1 MRPQKT
7 SPFSWAALSLL
18 ITLLAAAASW
28 GATLGDYTFSYSDQ
42 HYLIKSATDL
52 NNLASYVNAGN
63 NCEGL
68 KFKLTKSITVSNYT
82 PIGNGGYSFDG
93 TFDGN
98 GDTITI
104 ISYNQTPFLSSQTNK
119 YRLNLGVFGK
129 LYGQVRN
136 LTVRADVSDIYLRN
150 REISHFYFGGIVGES
165 IGGKVI
171 NCRFENTNSSNT
183 GIYLDSIGYAY
194 IGGIVGGTESYMIP
208 PRDYHNAYVD
218 SNTSSCSFLVQN
230 LGKNYI
236 GGIVG
241 RDYNSQDGGGIHEN
255 VVKKF
260 SISFSSLTSSK
271 TFVGGITGQSHSYIK
286 NNLVLNFEPPSI
298 GKYGAIATYT
308 TSFSQ
313 DYIKNNGYYNSGTD
327 IGATSCDSYD
337 RCGTPSDRQ
346 FMAFP
351 VFKITTGTGITA
363 KDSVLTYDNINYFRS
378 SSTITISKTGG
389 NGSASTGYTYGFVV
403 DNGNVSINNTSG
415 TSATFTM
422 PSRDIAVNWAAIP
435 IDYAIT
441 YNLNGGTNP
450 EGAATT
456 YNVETAV
463 TLPTPSRD
471 HYDFVGWFNNSSWT
485 GNIVTSIAKGSTGD
499 KEFFAKWSAKEYT
512 ITYNLNG
519 GTNPEYADV
528 TYTVESSEVWL
539 PTPSKLGYFFGGWYT
554 DESFGGE
561 KVTSILS
568 GSSGDT
574 TFYAKWTPISYTVY
588 FYANGGDGEQ
598 MLAQQFTY
606 DVERELN
613 ANTYTPPQ
621 GKGGFLE
628 WNESYDGS
636 GNRYS
641 DRELVKNLSSSL
653 NGRIYLYA
661 QWKTL
666 LTEEDIYID
675 NIGNVTYTGEP
686 REPAVTIVDIAHMVD
701 ISDKFIVSYQTNT
714 NVGLATAII
723 TVDPEKMPGY
733 DGTFTKSFNIVKATP
748 NVTEP
753 VANVLA
759 YNGEAQ
765 ALITAGSTDFGTLLY
780 SLDGENYSEEIPS
793 AVNAGTYTIYYKVEE
808 TRNFNGVEGSVEAT
822 ISGNYTKFACVEI
835 NEIDGN
841 KYATID
847 GNYTGTDALD
857 ITEDTEGITVVKFN
871 RTFTTTEG
879 NNFSTI
885 TLPFEVS
892 TSQLSGVNRIVEFS
906 QVGKNEETGVMQVEV
921 NPVWKMGDIEHA
933 TLSANKPY
941 MIQMNAEQLTI
952 SGTVTLKKTEEPIVT
967 TGKWSFVGTY
977 AFTRWDENNSESG
990 LVYGFSA
997 TSFTAKDGEDYGAG
1011 QFIKFSPDSYIK
1023 PLRAYLRRN
1032 LPQQNAPSPL
1042 RAASIASI
1050 ESEELPDR
1058 MNVVIVEKDNYGE
1071 EHTTVIGTL
1080 NTRTGEIRLNR
1091 DSRTFDLKGRSVG
1104 KQKAKGMYLKK

>member
-18 ITLLAAAASW
+18 LTLLAAVVSW

-183 GIYLDSIGYAY
+183 GIYLDSIGYAF
-194 IGGIVGGTESYMIP
+194 IGGIVGGTDSYMIP

-218 SNTSSCSFLVQN
+218 SNTSSCSFFVQN

-260 SISFSSLTSSK
+260 SISFSSSTSSK
-271 TFVGGITGQSHSYIK
+271 TFVGGIAGQSHSYIK

-363 KDSVLTYDNINYFRS
+363 KDSVLTYDDINYFRS

-403 DNGNVSINNTSG
+403 DNGNVSINNTSS

-456 YNVETAV
+456 YNIENAV

-588 FYANGGDGEQ
+588 FYANGGDGEP

-636 GNRYS
+636 GNSYS
-641 DRELVKNLSSSL
+641 DKELVKNLSSSL

-701 ISDKFIVSYQTNT
+701 ISDKFIISYSN
-714 NVGLATAII
+714 NIDVGIATATI
-723 TVDPEKMPGY
+723 TVDPSKIPGY

-748 NVTEP
+748 TITAP
-753 VANVLA
+753 VAINPNF
-759 YNGEAQ
+759 NGELQ
-765 ALITAGSTDFGTLLY
+765 ELVTAGSTDFGTLLY
-780 SLDGENYSEEIPS
+780 SLDGKNYSEEIPS
-793 AVNAGTYTIYYKVEE
+793 AVNAETYTIYYKVEE

-847 GNYTGTDALD
+847 GNYTDNDEFEIYED
-857 ITEDTEGITVVKFN
+857 IVVENVIFN
-871 RTFTTTEG
+871 RTFPTG
-879 NNFSTI
+879 NGYSTLV
-885 TLPFEVS
+885 LPFEVN
-892 TSQLSGVNRIVEFS
+892 TANLSGVSSILSFYRM
-906 QVGKNEETGVMQVEV
+906 GKNAETGIMQVEMTVVWADTSV
-921 NPVWKMGDIEHA
+921 NHADIP
-933 TLSANKPY
+933 ANTPLLV
-941 MIQMNAEQLTI
+941 QMNNSTLQ
-952 SGTVTLKKTEEPIVT
+952 VTGPVLFKKTQEPMATSGNWAFI
-967 TGKWSFVGTY
+967 GTY
-977 AFTRWDENNSESG
+977 SYKAWDENSDEFG
-990 LVYGFSA
+990 KVYGFA
-997 TSFTAKDGEDYGAG
+997 GQAKDGISAG
-1011 QFIKFSPDSYIK
+1011 EFVKFGTGVYIN

-1032 LPQQNAPSPL
+1032 PPRQNAPGHL
-1042 RAASIASI
+1042 RAASTASI
-1050 ESEELPDR
+1050 DEDLPNR
-1058 MNVVIVEKDNYGE
+1058 INVVIVEKDEEE

-1080 NTRTGEIRLNR
+1080 DTRTGEIRLNR
-1091 DSRTFDLKGRSVG
+1091 DTRTFDLKGRNVG

>member
-1 MRPQKT
+1 MRPQRT

-18 ITLLAAAASW
+18 LTLLAAVVSW

-129 LYGQVRN
+129 LYGHVRN

-183 GIYLDSIGYAY
+183 GIYLDSIGYAF
-194 IGGIVGGTESYMIP
+194 IGGIVGGTDSYMIP

-260 SISFSSLTSSK
+260 SISFSSSTSSK
-271 TFVGGITGQSHSYIK
+271 TFVGGIAGQSHSYIK

-363 KDSVLTYDNINYFRS
+363 KDSVLTYDDINYFRS

-403 DNGNVSINNTSG
+403 DNGNVSINNTSS

-456 YNVETAV
+456 YNIETAV

-588 FYANGGDGEQ
+588 FYANGGDGEP

-733 DGTFTKSFNIVKATP
+733 DGTFTKDFYIVKATP

-808 TRNFNGVEGSVEAT
+808 TRNFNGVEGSVEVT

-835 NEIDGN
+835 NENEGK
-841 KYATID
+841 KYASID
-847 GNYTGTDALD
+847 GNYTDNDEFEIYED
-857 ITEDTEGITVVKFN
+857 IVVENVIFN
-871 RTFTTTEG
+871 RTFPTG
-879 NNFSTI
+879 NGYSTLV
-885 TLPFEVS
+885 LPFEVN
-892 TSQLSGVNRIVEFS
+892 TANLSGVSSILSFYRM
-906 QVGKNEETGVMQVEV
+906 GKNAETGIMQVEMTVVWADTSV
-921 NPVWKMGDIEHA
+921 NHADIP
-933 TLSANKPY
+933 ANTPLLV
-941 MIQMNAEQLTI
+941 QMNNSTLQ
-952 SGTVTLKKTEEPIVT
+952 VTGPVLFKKTQEPMATSGNWAFI
-967 TGKWSFVGTY
+967 GTY
-977 AFTRWDENNSESG
+977 SYKAWDENSDEFG
-990 LVYGFSA
+990 KVYGFA
-997 TSFTAKDGEDYGAG
+997 GQAKDGISAG
-1011 QFIKFSPDSYIK
+1011 EFVKFGTGVYIN

-1032 LPQQNAPSPL
+1032 PPRQNAPGLL
-1042 RAASIASI
+1042 RAASTASI
-1050 ESEELPDR
+1050 DEDLPNR
-1058 MNVVIVEKDNYGE
+1058 INVVIVEKNEEE

-1080 NTRTGEIRLNR
+1080 DTRTGEIRLNR
-1091 DSRTFDLKGRSVG
+1091 DTRTFDLKGRNVG